1 MVRVAYV
8 ICNFA
13 SMWTNQLKS
22 ILISHM
28 TTVFMGKDT
37 LTAKCGEHA
46 QTNIYLKNG
55 KTRDFVLIT
64 CTSIQS
70 TQTILS
76 KLKHPISKLHYLKS
90 VICWSLQ

>member
-28 TTVFMGKDT
+28 TTVFMGKRHSDSKMWWT
-37 LTAKCGEHA
+37 CADKHISQKWKDQRFCANHMYINSIN
-46 QTNIYLKNG
+46 TNKYA
-55 KTRDFVLIT
+55 
-64 CTSIQS
+64 
-70 TQTILS
+70 TILS
-76 KLKHPISKLHYLKS
+76 KL
-90 VICWSLQ
+90 